1 MTALKLIFLLFL
13 GDFFLAWTLCEI
25 KMELKGEGNFG
36 IAQKFVEEMK
46 KAKEG
51 ASLIYENLFLDPR
64 FKYAC
69 DDPVFNVKR
78 QQKAIVSK
86 KNISGGGTLI

>member
-1 MTALKLIFLLFL
+1 
-13 GDFFLAWTLCEI
+13 
-25 KMELKGEGNFG
+25 MELKGEGNFG

-86 KNISGGGTLI
+86 KNISGGGTLL